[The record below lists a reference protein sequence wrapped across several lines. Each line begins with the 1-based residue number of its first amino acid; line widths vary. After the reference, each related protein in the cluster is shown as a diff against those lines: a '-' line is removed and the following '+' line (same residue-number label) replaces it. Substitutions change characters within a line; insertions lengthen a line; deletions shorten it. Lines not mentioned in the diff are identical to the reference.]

1 MNITIGEN
9 IKRLRKNKN
18 ITQEELANLFNI
30 TPAAVCKWETNDSY
44 PDITL
49 LMPLAYYFGVSID
62 ELIGYDETQLQEE
75 INNIIKKYWELYFLN
90 PIEATK
96 LINKAY
102 IKYSN
107 NCDIMHLYMWD
118 KAGGNADNDHK
129 ILLEHKDEFLDIC
142 EKIIKNTNN
151 ITLVLNTWNMRAK
164 ILHAEGKTEEAL
176 LIYENKY
183 PNFYHTSNQKKEQLY
198 AKNTDEF
205 SYYLSLNILEL
216 TDFLINKRMKQIW
229 FVYKISVDEKIQLSL
244 ELIEIVSSIRNK
256 YSYTELILAEYEITN
271 ELIDYLNRF
280 NIKKDELLLEDRKNK
295 IIKECNILSKDNPFI
310 KEYIKKAYQKE
321 KL

>member
-49 LMPLAYYFGVSID
+49 LMPLANYFGVSID

-96 LINKAY
+96 LISKAY

-129 ILLEHKDEFLDIC
+129 VLLEHKDEFLDIC
-142 EKIIKNTNN
+142 EKIIKNTSN

-183 PNFYHTSNQKKEQLY
+183 PNFYHTSNQKKEQLF

-229 FVYKISVDEKIQLSL
+229 FVYKISVVEKIQLSL

-310 KEYIKKAYQKE
+310 KEYIKN
-321 KL
+321 LL

>member
-49 LMPLAYYFGVSID
+49 LMPLANYFGVSID

-96 LINKAY
+96 LISKAY

-129 ILLEHKDEFLDIC
+129 VLLEHKDD
-142 EKIIKNTNN
+142 
-151 ITLVLNTWNMRAK
+151 
-164 ILHAEGKTEEAL
+164 
-176 LIYENKY
+176 
-183 PNFYHTSNQKKEQLY
+183 
-198 AKNTDEF
+198 
-205 SYYLSLNILEL
+205 
-216 TDFLINKRMKQIW
+216 
-229 FVYKISVDEKIQLSL
+229 
-244 ELIEIVSSIRNK
+244 
-256 YSYTELILAEYEITN
+256 
-271 ELIDYLNRF
+271 
-280 NIKKDELLLEDRKNK
+280 
-295 IIKECNILSKDNPFI
+295 
-310 KEYIKKAYQKE
+310 
-321 KL
+321 

>member
-49 LMPLAYYFGVSID
+49 LMPLANYFGVSID

-96 LINKAY
+96 LISKAY

-129 ILLEHKDEFLDIC
+129 VLLDHKDEFLDIC

-183 PNFYHTSNQKKEQLY
+183 PNFYHTSNQKKEQLF

-205 SYYLSLNILEL
+205 S
-216 TDFLINKRMKQIW
+216 
-229 FVYKISVDEKIQLSL
+229 
-244 ELIEIVSSIRNK
+244 
-256 YSYTELILAEYEITN
+256 
-271 ELIDYLNRF
+271 
-280 NIKKDELLLEDRKNK
+280 
-295 IIKECNILSKDNPFI
+295 
-310 KEYIKKAYQKE
+310 
-321 KL
+321 